1 MKKDFN
7 TGLRKGIEAD
17 RVKLTR
23 RRKLLLRE
31 MGLAED
37 LDSTELAEKLHAQT
51 LVVDV
56 LNRNL
61 VRKDEEIERLKAR
74 IAELEGGAKPVAKT
88 SANSSVPP
96 SLQEPDRRSSHA
108 NPTEALRPED
118 RQAEGAS
125 GQHAAAVRGCDRDGA
140 LVSRGRLSRV
150 RQTAGHGIRDN
161 RRHEAGGG
169 HPASDHGGGDR
180 ASPDA
185 GEVLLRPLLQGQVPR
200 ERERPGILRPQHHG
214 ARLVPQHLSERP
226 VQAAH
231 APVRDHLR
239 APRQRG
245 DRVHHAEHHEEDLEE
260 ALRDDPQEGRGRKSC
275 WGG

>member
-37 LDSTELAEKLHAQT
+37 IDSTELAEKLHAQT

-61 VRKDEEIERLKAR
+61 VRRDEEIEKLKAR

-96 SLQEPDRRSSHA
+96 SR
-108 NPTEALRPED
+108 NPIGVPHTQSQRKPSG
-118 RQAEGAS
+118 RKTGGQRGAS

-140 LVSRGRLSRV
+140 LVSRGRKGCRS
-150 RQTAGHGIRDN
+150 G
-161 RRHEAGGG
+161 
-169 HPASDHGGGDR
+169 
-180 ASPDA
+180 
-185 GEVLLRPLLQGQVPR
+185 
-200 ERERPGILRPQHHG
+200 
-214 ARLVPQHLSERP
+214 
-226 VQAAH
+226 
-231 APVRDHLR
+231 
-239 APRQRG
+239 
-245 DRVHHAEHHEEDLEE
+245 
-260 ALRDDPQEGRGRKSC
+260 
-275 WGG
+275 